1 MTDYPANLTLRPI
14 VAWPGPETEYR
25 IRAPFRAPWP
35 DTLDRLTTELRFLG
49 GLRSP
54 DTVLQVALREQD
66 FRLDGMPR
74 ANARPTH
81 PGVILSVE
89 STKGP
94 LSFPCDRFDDWRDN
108 LRAIALALEALRK
121 VDRYGITQTGEQYVG
136 WRAIESGTA
145 RTHAPEP
152 WDDAET
158 LLRDIAG
165 LPTAD
170 DLAFVAR
177 AAKIAAHPDR
187 NGGNRAMYDKVDAA
201 VQALE
206 KAGWL

>member
-108 LRAIALALEALRK
+108 LRAIALALESLRR
-121 VDRYGITQTGEQYVG
+121 VDRYGITRNAEQYTG
-136 WRAIESGTA
+136 WRAIESAATSGIFTSDEAEEYLRSTFETEPAEPLRKVVRRA
-145 RTHAPEP
+145 RV
-152 WDDAET
+152 
-158 LLRDIAG
+158 L
-165 LPTAD
+165 
-170 DLAFVAR
+170 V
-177 AAKIAAHPDR
+177 HPDNLAGR
-187 NGGNRAMYDKVDAA
+187 PDQAAKVDAA
-201 VQALE
+201 VQVLE
-206 KAGWL
+206 KARRL